1 MPQTLRQQI
10 TAITVGATTATT
22 ALDIALTAATLR
34 PSVFTRLGGDEVRA
48 AAAQIDEGEGRGR
61 ALGGALVSVKDLFD
75 VRGEVN
81 LAGSVVLRH
90 EQSAAREDAFVI
102 ARLRR
107 AGVLFV
113 GRANMSEFAFSGLGL
128 NPHYGNPL
136 CIWDRAT
143 GRLPGGSSS
152 GGAVGVAEGIVPATI
167 GSDTAGSCRLP
178 AAFNGIVGVK
188 PSYGRLSLQGVYPLS
203 PTSDAPG
210 PMANDVDGCFMLDA
224 IMRGADPNETPAPIA
239 QRDPALIRLWL
250 PRAKVTNDIE
260 RQVESA
266 LTRALDWLRDAGVS
280 IMHAP
285 LTMLDDCLEMF
296 YTRAPAVFE
305 AYLAHQSRLESR
317 GDEYDPFVRRRLLGG
332 AKFNRA
338 AREAAYR
345 EKAALIEQ
353 CKSQVRISGVDAL
366 VYPTAA
372 CIPPA
377 LTELTDAKKTA
388 AINLNCLRNASTV
401 NYFDGCAISL
411 PCHLPDEPPVGLMLS
426 AMHGEDDSLYQ
437 IAAAVEGVLDARR
450 GVDVNARGDG

>member
-1 MPQTLRQQI
+1 MQTLRQQI

-22 ALDIALTAATLR
+22 ALDIALTAAALR
-34 PSVFTRLGGDEVRA
+34 PGVFTRLGGDEARA
-48 AAAQIDEGEGRGR
+48 AAAQIDAGKGRGR

-90 EQSAAREDAFVI
+90 EQSAARIDAPVI

-188 PSYGRLSLQGVYPLS
+188 PSFGRLSLQGVYPLS

-210 PMANDVDGCFMLDA
+210 PMANDVDGCYMLDA

-250 PRAKVTNDIE
+250 PHAKVTGDIE
-260 RQVESA
+260 REVDSA
-266 LTRALDWLRDAGVS
+266 LTRALGWLRDAGVS

-305 AYLAHQSRLESR
+305 AYLAHQSRLETR

-345 EKAALIEQ
+345 EKAALIAQ

-388 AINLNCLRNASTV
+388 SINLNCLRNASTV

-437 IAAAVEGVLDARR
+437 IAAAVERVLDARR